1 MSQLGRVGW
10 FTRKTV
16 IIVAVLGFVW
26 IGYLVWP
33 IYDLLVVARA
43 IETRDVDT
51 VAQHVYFDAV
61 RISLTNQVVDAYIRR
76 TGVEIGPLRR
86 NIAAAA
92 IANPVVEKIMS
103 REALTQLLNIG
114 WPVTVVPDPPPGTIG
129 ITTNTI
135 GTIWQIFTNS
145 QYGVGRFRVAAP
157 AVLPAQQRFR
167 LQFRLSQW
175 RWRVVGV
182 ILPENIQ
189 NLLADELIKAMQ
201 K

>member
-1 MSQLGRVGW
+1 M
-10 FTRKTV
+10 RKTL
-16 IIVAVLGFVW
+16 IIVAILGFVW

-33 IYDLLVVARA
+33 VYDLLVVTRA

-92 IANPVVEKIMS
+92 IANPVVEKLIS
-103 REALTQLLNIG
+103 REALSQLLTIG
-114 WPVTVVPDPPPGTIG
+114 WPVTVVPDGSPPGTIG

-135 GTIWQIFTNS
+135 GTIWQIFANS
-145 QYGVGRFRVAAP
+145 EYGIGRFEV
-157 AVLPAQQRFR
+157 
-167 LQFRLSQW
+167 
-175 RWRVVGV
+175 
-182 ILPENIQ
+182 
-189 NLLADELIKAMQ
+189 
-201 K
+201 